1 MAVFE
6 WHGVNAKGRATKGIR
21 DADNAKALHVALRKE
36 GILVTSVEEED
47 EARIRTKRELN
58 LGRLFQ
64 RVSTLEVAMVTRQLA
79 TLLHSGV
86 PLVEA
91 LSAIIEQLEQPVLKK
106 AFTQTRDKVNEGI
119 SLAEALSAHPKVFS
133 TIYINMVSAGEAS
146 GTLDKVLER
155 LSEFLDGQVQLKNK
169 VSGALVYPAIMAVVA
184 LGVVS
189 MMMIFVV
196 PKVASIYDDFKQTLP
211 WYTSMLIATSN
222 FVSHFW
228 WLLAMLIGGSYWGI
242 RRWKNSEKGHV
253 QWDQAMLTLPLI
265 GKVVLMTAIARFAR
279 TLSTLLASGVP
290 VLAAMDITR
299 AVVENSVLMAVIEE
313 ARNAVREGESIAAP
327 LKRSGKFPPIVTHM
341 IAVGERSGE
350 LERMLEHVAV
360 AYDNEVSVRVNTMT
374 KILEPLMILMFA
386 GIVAGMALA
395 ILMPLMQVNEFI
407 N

>member
-6 WHGVNAKGRATKGIR
+6 WHGINAKGRATKGVR
-21 DADNAKALHVALRKE
+21 DAENAKALHTALRKE

-47 EARIRTKRELN
+47 AARIRTKRELN

-64 RVSTLEVAMVTRQLA
+64 RVSSLEVALVTRQLA

-91 LSAIIEQLEQPVLKK
+91 LSAIIEQLEHPILKK
-106 AFTQTRDKVNEGI
+106 AFTQTRDKVNEGM
-119 SLAEALSAHPKVFS
+119 SLAEALSAHPKVF
-133 TIYINMVSAGEAS
+133 TNIYINMVAAGEAS

-155 LSEFLDGQVQLKNK
+155 LSDFLDGQVELKNK
-169 VSGALVYPAIMAVVA
+169 VTGALVYPMIMACVA

-196 PKVASIYDDFKQTLP
+196 PKVASIYEDFKQTLP
-211 WYTSMLIATSN
+211 WYTSLLITTSN
-222 FVSHFW
+222 FISHFW
-228 WLLAMLIGGSYWGI
+228 WLIVMVVGASYWGI
-242 RRWKNSEKGHV
+242 RRWKNSEKGHLR
-253 QWDQAMLTLPLI
+253 WDQSMLSLPLI
-265 GKVVLMTAIARFAR
+265 GKVVLMVAIARFAR

-299 AVVENSVLMAVIEE
+299 AVVGNTVLMGVIAE
-313 ARNAVREGESIAAP
+313 ARTSVQEGESIAAP
-327 LKRSGKFPPIVTHM
+327 LKRSGHFPPIVTHM
-341 IAVGERSGE
+341 IAIGERSGE
-350 LERMLEHVAV
+350 LEQMLEHVAV

-374 KILEPLMILMFA
+374 KVLEPMIILMMA
-386 GIVAGMALA
+386 GMVGSMALA
-395 ILMPLMQVNEFI
+395 ILMPLMQINSFI